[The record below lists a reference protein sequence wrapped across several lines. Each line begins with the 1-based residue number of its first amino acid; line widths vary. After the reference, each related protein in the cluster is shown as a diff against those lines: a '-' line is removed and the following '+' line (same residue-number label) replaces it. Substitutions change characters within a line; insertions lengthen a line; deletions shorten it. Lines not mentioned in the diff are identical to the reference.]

1 MIAFAMV
8 RHRLRAVVGGFIA
21 LTLGVALL
29 AASAVVIASSLPAV
43 PQRYGGADVMAVPEA
58 AGTRSDGATVA
69 RAVWSGAEADALA
82 GEIAAADGV
91 EAAVAER
98 RFDARVMDGERI
110 VGGPADGAPVAAGW
124 SSFPLG
130 AARMLDGGA
139 PSERDQVVLPASYG
153 RSVGDRVTVLTAGAA
168 WPMTVSGV
176 TDGEDVLVADALA
189 AESATG
195 VSLIGAVAEP
205 GADAAAVGGRVRDV
219 LDPGAEV
226 FTAAD
231 QAAMAAEFDATDDWV
246 GQQLLVLVGA
256 LAVFVSVFVVGTTF
270 TFQVAVR
277 RREIA
282 LLRAVGATPGQVR
295 RMLLGEAAL
304 VGAAASAAG
313 SVLGV
318 AGAFL
323 LGDWMVGRELLSG
336 TWEVRSVAVP
346 VAAAVLT
353 GMATALAGVL
363 GASRRAAGVAPLEA
377 LRPGETRS
385 EPLPRWRLW
394 AAAAAAATAAATGAA
409 TAAATARA
417 DAEDAMGLALG
428 ASLALLVAAA
438 VAAPVHLPRILGLLP
453 GRSPMAELLRAE
465 ARAGARRLG
474 AVMMPSLL
482 ISALA
487 VTVLGLTGTVG
498 AAIDEHSRGE
508 IPGAAMVMSGDE
520 EGLTDRALDLAG
532 EHAEGEVF
540 SQLSTG
546 VYAGGRW
553 VESVG
558 LHRYAPE
565 EGTVQASPETAERF
579 GWRDGDTV
587 ELTWAD
593 GTEGTVPVT
602 VAPFP
607 PALELWAELALPY
620 DLAREHDPGAFTAAA
635 SLDPAEPDGLP
646 GTLSGALAGQGAYVQ
661 DTARVIDDGIA
672 GELRLMRLFTWVILA
687 LSLGYAAVSLGNTLS
702 LAASARRRDLA
713 LLRVAGAHRW
723 QAAALL
729 TAESGLA
736 SAVGLS
742 VGALLSLPGLFA
754 LGIGLR
760 DEFDPR
766 KGPVEVSVHLPW
778 AEFGAVAAACL
789 AVGLLAALVSASRAL
804 RRTPSSVVAER
815 G

>member
-8 RHRLRAVVGGFIA
+8 RRRLRAVLGGFVA

-29 AASAVVIASSLPAV
+29 AASAIVIASSLPTV
-43 PQRYGGADVMAVPEA
+43 PQRYGGADALAVPEA
-58 AGTRSDGATVA
+58 AGTRSDGVTAA
-69 RAVWSGAEADALA
+69 REVWSASEADALA
-82 GEIAAADGV
+82 AAAAASDGV
-91 EAAVAER
+91 AAAVAER

-110 VGGPADGAPVAAGW
+110 LGEAVDGAPVGAGW
-124 SSFPLG
+124 SSFALG
-130 AARMLDGGA
+130 SARLLGGEA
-139 PSERDQVVLPASYG
+139 PSGTDQVVLPASYG
-153 RSVGDRVTVLTAGAA
+153 RSVGERVTVLTAGDE

-176 TDGEDVLVADALA
+176 TDGGDVLVADDLA
-189 AESATG
+189 AASATG

-205 GADAAAVGGRVRDV
+205 GTGAAAVGERLRDT

-226 FTAAD
+226 FTTAD
-231 QAAMAAEFDATDDWV
+231 RDAMAAEFDASDNWV

-313 SVLGV
+313 AVLGG

-323 LGDWMVGRELLSG
+323 FGDWMVGRELLSG
-336 TWEVRSVAVP
+336 SWEVRSVAVP
-346 VAAAVLT
+346 VAVAVAI
-353 GMATALAGVL
+353 GVATAVVGVL

-385 EPLPRWRLW
+385 GSLPRWRLW
-394 AAAAAAATAAATGAA
+394 VAAGFTAAGAA
-409 TAAATARA
+409 MVAATARS
-417 DAEDAMGLALG
+417 DAEEAIGLALG
-428 ASLALLVAAA
+428 SSLALLVASA
-438 VAAPVHLPRILGLLP
+438 VASPVYLPRILGLIP
-453 GRSPMAELLRAE
+453 GRTPLVELLRAE
-465 ARAGARRLG
+465 ARAGARRL
-474 AVMMPSLL
+474 AAAMMPSLL

-487 VTVLGLTGTVG
+487 VTVLGLTDTLGS
-498 AAIDEHSRGE
+498 AIDEHSRGE
-508 IPGAAMVMSGDE
+508 IPGDAMVVSGDAA
-520 EGLTDRALDLAG
+520 GLTDGAVGLAR
-532 EHAEGEVF
+532 EHAAGEVF

-546 VYAGGRW
+546 VYVDGRW

-558 LHRYAPE
+558 LHRYAPQ
-565 EGTVQASPETAERF
+565 EGTVQASPETADRF
-579 GWRDGDTV
+579 GWQEGDTV

-593 GTEGTVPVT
+593 GTVGRVPVT

-607 PALELWAELALPY
+607 PELELWAELALPY
-620 DLAREHDPGAFTAAA
+620 DLAREHDPAPFVSAA
-635 SLDPAEPDGLP
+635 SFDPGEA
-646 GTLSGALAGQGAYVQ
+646 GTLTGALAVQGAHLES
-661 DTARVIDDGIA
+661 TARAIDEGIA
-672 GELRLMRLFTWVILA
+672 GELRLMRMFTWTILA

-702 LAASARRRDLA
+702 LAASARRRDMA

-723 QAAALL
+723 QAAAVL

-736 SAVGLS
+736 AVVGLV

-754 LGIGLR
+754 LTVGLR

-766 KGPVEVSVHLPW
+766 KGPAEVSVHLPW
-778 AEFGAVAAACL
+778 AESGAVAAACL
-789 AVGLLAALVSASRAL
+789 AIGLLAALVPALRSL
-804 RRTPSSVVAER
+804 RRTPSSMVTD
-815 G
+815 